1 MAKDRLA
8 EVMVDWEAVIG
19 LEIHTELTTVN
30 TKMFCG
36 CPVAFGGEPNTRT
49 CPVCLGLPGALPVP
63 NQVAI
68 EHTVLAGLATECEI
82 AHWSQFHRKQY
93 FYPDMPKDYQI
104 SQYDLP
110 FCADGFVNVEI
121 DGPLAAERIDLAESP
136 AGVSAL
142 GDGDGYVTRI
152 GITRIHLEEDTGKMI
167 HVGGSEGRIS
177 GATKS
182 LVDFNRAGTPLIEL
196 VSEPD
201 IRTPEEARRFA
212 QKLRLIWLSLGI
224 SDCSME
230 EGSMRVD
237 ANVSVRKRGETELG
251 TKAEIKN
258 MNSFKAMHDGL
269 AYEIVRQVELIEGG
283 GKVIQETR
291 HYDVTAK
298 VTSSLRGKEEAHDY
312 RYFPEPDMVPF
323 EFSDAFIDEI
333 RERLPELPDAKRSRF
348 MTDFGLRA
356 HDATVL
362 SGDLDL
368 AEFFESAVT
377 IAGNERAK
385 AISNVILND
394 LSAYLNAEGIA
405 VTESRDRAGDGR
417 RAGRARRR
425 RYDLEQAGQGGLR
438 RDGGER
444 GCSGRDRRD
453 QGAATGQRLR
463 RDRGDRRRR
472 HRREPGRRS
481 QSTAVAR
488 SGFSASSSVRSCAR
502 PAGRPT
508 RRSST
513 RSSSASSKVRARD
526 PGQVG
531 VRGAKRK
538 RRLPDPCRVGVAAR
552 SAQRQAGGLRLD
564 EVARAELQSPRLARA
579 QPTQELGIPRPLPRG
594 TRPQRARRRQ
604 GREAAQGVRHHH
616 DPEGPRLR

>member
-36 CPVAFGGEPNTRT
+36 CQVAFGGEPNTRT

-63 NQVAI
+63 SQVAV

-93 FYPDMPKDYQI
+93 FYPDMPKDFQI

-110 FCADGFVNVEI
+110 FCADGFVNIEI
-121 DGPLAAERIDLAESP
+121 DGPLAAERIDLSDSP
-136 AGVSAL
+136 AGVSAMS
-142 GDGDGYVTRI
+142 DGDGYVTRI

-237 ANVSVRKRGETELG
+237 ANVSVRRRGQTELG

-269 AYEIVRQVELIEGG
+269 AYEIIRQVELIEGG
-283 GKVIQETR
+283 GRVIQETR
-291 HYDVTAK
+291 HFDVAAK

-323 EFSDAFIDEI
+323 EFSDEFIDEI
-333 RERLPELPDAKRSRF
+333 RSRLPELPDTKRSRF
-348 MTDFGLRA
+348 MADFGLRA

-362 SGDLDL
+362 SGDLEL

-394 LSAYLNAEGIA
+394 LSAFLNAEGIA
-405 VTESRDRAGDGR
+405 VTQSRIVPSMVAELVVLVEDGTISSKQAKEVFAEMAASGDAPG
-417 RAGRARRR
+417 AIV
-425 RYDLEQAGQGGLR
+425 EIKGLR
-438 RDGGER
+438 QVSDSGQIEAIVDGIIAANPSQLAEYRDGKVG
-444 GCSGRDRRD
+444 
-453 QGAATGQRLR
+453 LL
-463 RDRGDRRRR
+463 
-472 HRREPGRRS
+472 
-481 QSTAVAR
+481 
-488 SGFSASSSVRSCAR
+488 GFFV
-502 PAGRPT
+502 
-508 RRSST
+508 
-513 RSSSASSKVRARD
+513 
-526 PGQVG
+526 GQVMRETG
-531 VRGAKRK
+531 GQANPAVVNEVLKRK
-538 RRLPDPCRVGVAAR
+538 LEG
-552 SAQRQAGGLRLD
+552 
-564 EVARAELQSPRLARA
+564 
-579 QPTQELGIPRPLPRG
+579 
-594 TRPQRARRRQ
+594 
-604 GREAAQGVRHHH
+604 
-616 DPEGPRLR
+616 EGP